1 MSHNTHA
8 TDAEKAVGSTNGN
21 GYNNGNFANTGYQG
35 GPRLDRAMSM
45 ESQLAFPTY
54 HRKLGNPAPL
64 GLFGFAS
71 TTLILSL
78 YNAGAR
84 GITTPN
90 VVVGMALGVG
100 GLCQLLAGMWEFATG
115 NTFGATAFSMYGGFW
130 ISFGLIYWPGSGI
143 LTAYQGAAASQIS
156 SALGIYLITWMII
169 TFLLFLATFRSS
181 IALSSVFLFLIFTF
195 MALAIGEFMESATA
209 HKAGG
214 ILGCIT
220 AMLAFYTG
228 SAGLYSPDAS
238 YFVLPVGD
246 LPKRHLD

>member
-1 MSHNTHA
+1 MSGSNPSY
-8 TDAEKAVGSTNGN
+8 DAEKANS
-21 GYNNGNFANTGYQG
+21 GYN
-35 GPRLDRAMSM
+35 GPALRHTISTDT
-45 ESQLAFPTY
+45 QPAFPVY

-90 VVVGMALGVG
+90 AVLGMALGVG
-100 GLCQLLAGMWEFATG
+100 GLCQLLAGMWEFAAG

-130 ISFGLIYWPGSGI
+130 LSFGCIYWPGSGI
-143 LTAYQGAAASQIS
+143 LDAYKGAAASQLP

-181 IALSSVFLFLIFTF
+181 VALCGVFFFLIFTF
-195 MALAIGEFMESATA
+195 MMLAIGEFIESAA
-209 HKAGG
+209 CHKAGG

-220 AMLAFYTG
+220 AMIAFYTG

-238 YFVLPVGD
+238 YFILPVGD
-246 LPKRHLD
+246 LPKRRDD

>member
-1 MSHNTHA
+1 MSASNHTF
-8 TDAEKAVGSTNGN
+8 DAEKGVNGAGGN
-21 GYNNGNFANTGYQG
+21 GYTG
-35 GPRLDRAMSM
+35 GPALHHTISADTQR
-45 ESQLAFPTY
+45 AFPVY

-90 VVVGMALGVG
+90 AVVGMALGVG
-100 GLCQLLAGMWEFATG
+100 GLCQLLAGMWEFAAG

-130 ISFGLIYWPGSGI
+130 LSFGAIYWPGSGI
-143 LTAYQGAAASQIS
+143 LEAYTGEAASQLP

-181 IALSSVFLFLIFTF
+181 VALSGVFFFLVLTF
-195 MALAIGEFMESATA
+195 MMLAISEFTGSAGA

-220 AMLAFYTG
+220 AMIAFYTG

-246 LPKRHLD
+246 LPKRRDD